1 MPYEALRID
10 SMTHCVYC
18 ATSLDM
24 KAKQVYNNTEANK
37 VKGFDMT
44 ITRCDIECYQIIQ
57 KEMVARARNILKIWC
72 PGMQPKLDYIDIL
85 FSRNNKTVIINCASC
100 PAVHVLKMP
109 LDVFIGD
116 YKKNLHKIKKI
127 RKETER

>member
-10 SMTHCVYC
+10 STYIHAYCV
-18 ATSLDM
+18 TSLDM

-57 KEMVARARNILKIWC
+57 KEMVARARKIFWLC
-72 PGMQPKLDYIDIL
+72 NPGRRCKLDYINIS
-85 FSRNNKTVIINCASC
+85 FSRSNKTMIIDCADCSNI
-100 PAVHVLKMP
+100 HVLKMP
-109 LDVFIGD
+109 FDFFIGD
-116 YKKNLHKIKKI
+116 YKKNLHKIKYTKG
-127 RKETER
+127 K

>member
-1 MPYEALRID
+1 
-10 SMTHCVYC
+10 MTYCVYC
-18 ATSLDM
+18 AILLDI
-24 KAKQVYNNTEANK
+24 VLEVSYNNTEANK
-37 VKGFDMT
+37 VKGLDMT
-44 ITRCDIECYQIIQ
+44 ITRDGVAVYQGMQ
-57 KEMVARARNILKIWC
+57 KKIVARARNILKIWC

-116 YKKNLHKIKKI
+116 YKKNLHKIKNI
-127 RKETER
+127 RKETKR